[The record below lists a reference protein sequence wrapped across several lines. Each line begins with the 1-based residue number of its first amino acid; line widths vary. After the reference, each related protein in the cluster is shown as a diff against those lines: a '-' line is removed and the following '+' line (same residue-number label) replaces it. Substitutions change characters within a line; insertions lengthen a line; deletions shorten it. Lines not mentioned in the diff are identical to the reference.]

1 MSCAFSRTSIYGG
14 HMKISAGLFIAL
26 AMSASALSQTSAP
39 AAPSLSAGAEFR
51 GLRLDWD
58 AVPGATWYQLEYRPH
73 ENGPFVQQGDDF
85 PATATS
91 THFSFPLHLY
101 DWSWARYRLAACNSG
116 GGVGAPAR
124 SL

>member
-1 MSCAFSRTSIYGG
+1 
-14 HMKISAGLFIAL
+14 MKTPALIAIAL
-26 AMSASALSQTSAP
+26 AMSVSAFAQAAP
-39 AAPSLSAGAEFR
+39 PPAPSLTAGAEFK

-58 AVPGATWYQLEYRPH
+58 TVPGATWYQLEYRAH